1 MTTELNNTNVEER
14 KVDKFMSVPDSHIS
28 YNHVTHNVGV
38 RITQQQ
44 LEKVDECYRQ
54 HNPAYKEVRV
64 REGLIDDDGFDNW
77 NYFYIPESMKR
88 IDNETWKT
96 EKLKPREEKDGDGL
110 TALANKIAMIIRRRM
125 NDGFGKQNKIDF
137 NQIMEVLTQQ
147 FVFCKVPSDA
157 SKNRRPDIDEYC
169 TSRNLNQHGIHST
182 PGNIYM
188 YDPDRGIYVDVA
200 PILDLVLV
208 AIAGRANNSYKND
221 IISTLNGMFGMYT
234 PNTLI
239 PYIPLPNFKI
249 VVGNGVFNLITRELE
264 PFDPRFVALSSIEVN
279 YYPYRANHIDAR
291 KFGTMSFKS
300 LCESFAHGNQDRVR
314 LIEQICKY
322 AVIGSAPQ
330 DAGFIIY
337 GEGGD
342 GKSTFFESMLGNIV
356 GAANTATLTLSDI
369 EKNDENKLA
378 DIAHAKYILG
388 TDNNARLYLKNT
400 SVFKRIVTG
409 DVIGVRRIYEPA
421 HKIAS
426 QGVMCQLV
434 NEMPKFAETGNA
446 IRRRFVVVKA
456 ENSYVSN
463 KTDSKS
469 VAAAIKDGDFL
480 EHCLAYILDC
490 IPYYDGFNQVDSN
503 LIEESAQDSNPV
515 IQFMQSLM
523 DSQFFANGLAAV
535 PLQDLHTAYTDWFNA
550 NIGNNAKPLS
560 RPSFKAAIMP
570 MLKNLGFK
578 EETVRLKAGI
588 NLASGYGYD
597 RAKFTDTDMR
607 GKNFENLKESAQRT
621 VCFVREGDAIDIAEA
636 PLMNDVRHNDVE
648 CSVYD
653 YLLISNFINRS
664 MTREEKKEYWQI
676 RMDELDGIYEDCTII
691 NDEIIFE
698 HADEVEED
706 ENFANLYR
714 EKLEKMLTK
723 GEEVGI
729 PQTIKETLVSKE
741 TEVTKPVETSKKHTP
756 SKANNKSKKPNKTA
770 EVITFTPQ
778 NESVDVNHN
787 EQSNDTASKIE
798 QLNATL
804 PPGHKIV
811 EKKRIN
817 GKVRYVVSQDG
828 SSIKTYLLKPDGTV
842 DTDAVM
848 RRVESTCDEDD
859 DTRKT
864 TLDNV
869 NIVATTAWGEAF
881 NDGDFNVADN
891 LVPQTGGTLD
901 DVTTVQS
908 YYDDMVRAIN
918 IMSFDSPMVIGMI
931 NDIETTST
939 IGVDTAIMMY
949 HEITKQIFEH
959 RKKWFKQR
967 E

>member
-1 MTTELNNTNVEER
+1 MTTEADNIATDER

-28 YNHVTHNVGV
+28 YNHVTRDVSM

-44 LEKVDECYRQ
+44 LELVDECYRQ
-54 HNPAYKEVRV
+54 HHPSYKETRV
-64 REGLIDDDGFDNW
+64 NEGLIDDDGFDNW

-88 IDNETWKT
+88 MSDEDWET
-96 EKLKPREEKDGDGL
+96 EKLKPRNLKEKDGMTTL
-110 TALANKIAMIIRRRM
+110 SNKISTIIRRRM
-125 NDGFGKQNKIDF
+125 SDGFGKQSKIDF

-147 FVFCKVPSDA
+147 FIFCKVPSDA
-157 SKNRRPDIDEYC
+157 GKNRRPDIDEYC
-169 TSRNLNQHGIHST
+169 TVSNLNQNGIHSMR
-182 PGNIYM
+182 GNIYM

-200 PILDLVLV
+200 PILDTVLV
-208 AIAGRANNSYKND
+208 AIVGRVNNSYKQD
-221 IISTLNGMFGMYT
+221 ILSTLNGMFGMFT

-239 PYIPLPNFKI
+239 PYIPLPSFKI
-249 VVGNGVFNLITRELE
+249 VVGNGVFNLITKELE
-264 PFDPRFVALSSIEVN
+264 PFDPRFVALSSIDVN
-279 YYPYRANHIDAR
+279 YYPDRATHIDAR

-300 LCESFAHGNQDRVR
+300 LCESFAAGNKERVK
-314 LIEQICKY
+314 LVEQICKY
-322 AVIGSAPQ
+322 ALIGSAPQ

-342 GKSTFFESMLGNIV
+342 GKSTFFESMLGSLI
-356 GAANTATLTLSDI
+356 GSQNTATLTLSDI

-409 DVIGVRRIYEPA
+409 DVIGVRRIYE
-421 HKIAS
+421 HSRQVSS
-426 QGVMCQLV
+426 QGMMCQLV
-434 NEMPKFAETGNA
+434 NEIPKFAETGNA

-469 VAAAIKDGDFL
+469 VVTAIKDGDFL

-490 IPYYDGFNQVDSN
+490 VPYYDGFNQVDSN

-515 IQFMQSLM
+515 IQFMQALV

-570 MLKNLGFK
+570 MMKNLGFK

-597 RAKFTDTDMR
+597 RAKFVDTDMR

-621 VCFVREGDAIDIAEA
+621 VCFLREGDAVEISEA

-691 NDEIIFE
+691 NTEIIFE
-698 HADEVEED
+698 HTDEVAED
-706 ENFANLYR
+706 ENFAEQYR
-714 EKLEKMLTK
+714 QKLERMREA
-723 GEEVGI
+723 GETDNSPRV
-729 PQTIKETLVSKE
+729 IKETPAQKVG
-741 TEVTKPVETSKKHTP
+741 TKAEPAKPAKQPKSTKK
-756 SKANNKSKKPNKTA
+756 AA
-770 EVITFTPQ
+770 DVITFTPQ
-778 NESVDVNHN
+778 HSETPPD
-787 EQSNDTASKIE
+787 EELSKID

-811 EKKRIN
+811 EKKRID
-817 GKVRYVVSQDG
+817 GKTRYVVSQDG
-828 SSIKTYLLKPDGTV
+828 SSIKTYLLKPDGSV

-848 RRVESTCDEDD
+848 RRVESTYDEDD
-859 DTRKT
+859 DARNA

-869 NIVATTAWGEAF
+869 NIVATTAWGDAF
-881 NDGDFNVADN
+881 NDGEAEVADN
-891 LVPQTGGTLD
+891 LVPQMGGTLD
-901 DVTTVQS
+901 DVTTAQS
-908 YYDDMVRAIN
+908 YYDDMARAIKLMN
-918 IMSFDSPMVIGMI
+918 FTSPRVIGMI
-931 NDIETTST
+931 NDLESTST
-939 IGVDTAIMMY
+939 IGTEIAIMMY
-949 HEITKQIFEH
+949 HEITKEIFEYQ
-959 RKKWFKQR
+959 KKWIKQR

>member
-1 MTTELNNTNVEER
+1 MATDATNINSDGR
-14 KVDKFMSVPDSHIS
+14 KVDEYMHVPDSHIA
-28 YNHVTHNVGV
+28 YNHVTRDVSI
-38 RITQQQ
+38 RITQAQ
-44 LEKVDECYRQ
+44 LDMVDECYEM
-54 HNPAYKEVRV
+54 HNPAYKQVRADK
-64 REGLIDDDGFDNW
+64 GLIEDDGFDNW

-88 IDNETWKT
+88 MSDEDWEA
-96 EKLKPREEKDGDGL
+96 EKVKPRNLKEKDGMTTL
-110 TALANKIAMIIRRRM
+110 SNRISTIIRRRM
-125 NDGFGKQNKIDF
+125 SDGFGKQNKIDF

-157 SKNRRPDIDEYC
+157 GKNRRPDIDEYC
-169 TSRNLNQHGIHST
+169 TVSNLNQNGIHSMK
-182 PGNIYM
+182 GNVYM

-200 PILDLVLV
+200 PILDTVLV
-208 AIAGRANNSYKND
+208 AIVGRVNNSYKQD
-221 IISTLNGMFGMYT
+221 ILSTLNGMFGMFT

-239 PYIPLPNFKI
+239 PYIPLPSFKI
-249 VVGNGVFNLITRELE
+249 VVGNGVFNLITKQLE
-264 PFDPRFVALSSIEVN
+264 PFDPRFVALSSIDVN
-279 YYPYRANHIDAR
+279 YYPDRATHIDAR

-300 LCESFAHGNQDRVR
+300 LCESFAAGNKERVK
-314 LIEQICKY
+314 LVEQICKY

-342 GKSTFFESMLGNIV
+342 GKSTFFESMLGSLI
-356 GAANTATLTLSDI
+356 GSQNTATLTLSDI

-421 HKIAS
+421 RQVSS
-426 QGVMCQLV
+426 QGMMCQLV
-434 NEMPKFAETGNA
+434 NEIPKFAETGNA

-469 VAAAIKDGDFL
+469 VVTAIKDGDFL

-490 IPYYDGFNQVDSN
+490 VPYYDGFNQVDSN

-515 IQFMQSLM
+515 IQFMQALV

-560 RPSFKAAIMP
+560 RPSFKAAILP

-597 RAKFTDTDMR
+597 RAKFVDTDMR

-621 VCFVREGDAIDIAEA
+621 VCFVREGDAVNIAEA

-691 NDEIIFE
+691 NDEIVFDHVDDIK
-698 HADEVEED
+698 ED
-706 ENFANLYR
+706 ENFSQAYH
-714 EKLEKMLTK
+714 EKLEKMRAK
-723 GEEVGI
+723 GEESAPARAVKEA
-729 PQTIKETLVSKE
+729 PAPKETPAKKSAKGDKPKSIKSKSA
-741 TEVTKPVETSKKHTP
+741 KPVGD
-756 SKANNKSKKPNKTA
+756 
-770 EVITFTPQ
+770 VITFNPPQ
-778 NESVDVNHN
+778 QNTQTD
-787 EQSNDTASKIE
+787 EQKSKIE

-804 PPGHKIV
+804 PEGHKIV

-817 GKVRYVVSQDG
+817 GKTRYVVSQDG
-828 SSIKTYLLKPDGTV
+828 SSLRTYLLRPDGSV
-842 DTDAVM
+842 DTDAM
-848 RRVESTCDEDD
+848 MKRVDAVADD
-859 DTRKT
+859 DDGNDKDAEKQAPPEDCVDIVT
-864 TLDNV
+864 TTD
-869 NIVATTAWGEAF
+869 WGEAF
-881 NDGDFNVADN
+881 NAGNYEAAKDLIPETKPTLEDVCTA
-891 LVPQTGGTLD
+891 QT
-901 DVTTVQS
+901 
-908 YYDDMVRAIN
+908 YYDDMVRAIKL
-918 IMSFDSPMVIGMI
+918 MDYSSPYVIGML
-931 NDIETTST
+931 NDLESTTT
-939 IGVDTAIMMY
+939 LTVETAIMMY
-949 HEITKQIFEH
+949 HEITKRLFDAKQEWL
-959 RKKWFKQR
+959 KKRGK
-967 E
+967 

>member
-1 MTTELNNTNVEER
+1 MTTEADNIATDER

-28 YNHVTHNVGV
+28 YNHVTRDVSM

-44 LEKVDECYRQ
+44 LELVDECYRQ
-54 HNPAYKEVRV
+54 HHPSYKETRV
-64 REGLIDDDGFDNW
+64 NEGLIDDDGFDNW

-88 IDNETWKT
+88 MSDEDWET
-96 EKLKPREEKDGDGL
+96 EKLKPRNLKEKDGMTTL
-110 TALANKIAMIIRRRM
+110 SNKISTIIRRRM
-125 NDGFGKQNKIDF
+125 SDGFGKQSKIDF

-147 FVFCKVPSDA
+147 FIFCKVPSDA
-157 SKNRRPDIDEYC
+157 GKNRRPDIDEYC
-169 TSRNLNQHGIHST
+169 TVSNLNQNGIHSMR
-182 PGNIYM
+182 GNIYM

-200 PILDLVLV
+200 PILDTVLV
-208 AIAGRANNSYKND
+208 AIVGRVNNSYKQD
-221 IISTLNGMFGMYT
+221 ILSTLNGMFGMFT

-239 PYIPLPNFKI
+239 PYIPLPSFKI
-249 VVGNGVFNLITRELE
+249 VVGNGVFNLITKELE
-264 PFDPRFVALSSIEVN
+264 PFDPRFVALSSIDVN
-279 YYPYRANHIDAR
+279 YYPDRATHIDAR

-300 LCESFAHGNQDRVR
+300 LCESFAAGNKERVK
-314 LIEQICKY
+314 LVEQICKY

-342 GKSTFFESMLGNIV
+342 GKSTFFESMLGSLI
-356 GAANTATLTLSDI
+356 GSQNTATLTLSDI

-409 DVIGVRRIYEPA
+409 DVIGVRRIYE
-421 HKIAS
+421 HSRQVSS
-426 QGVMCQLV
+426 QGMMCQLV
-434 NEMPKFAETGNA
+434 NEIPKFAETGNA

-469 VAAAIKDGDFL
+469 VVTAIKDGDFL

-490 IPYYDGFNQVDSN
+490 VPYYDGFNQVDSN

-515 IQFMQSLM
+515 IQFMQALV

-570 MLKNLGFK
+570 MMKNLGFK

-597 RAKFTDTDMR
+597 RAKFVDTDMR

-621 VCFVREGDAIDIAEA
+621 VCFLREGDAVEISEA

-691 NDEIIFE
+691 NTEIIFE
-698 HADEVEED
+698 HTDEVAED
-706 ENFANLYR
+706 ENFAEQYR
-714 EKLEKMLTK
+714 QKLERMREA
-723 GEEVGI
+723 GETDNSPRV
-729 PQTIKETLVSKE
+729 IKETPAQKVG
-741 TEVTKPVETSKKHTP
+741 TKAEPAKPAKQPKSTKK
-756 SKANNKSKKPNKTA
+756 AA
-770 EVITFTPQ
+770 DVITFTPQ
-778 NESVDVNHN
+778 HSETPPD
-787 EQSNDTASKIE
+787 EELSKID

-811 EKKRIN
+811 EKKRID
-817 GKVRYVVSQDG
+817 GKTRYVVSQDG
-828 SSIKTYLLKPDGTV
+828 SSIKTYLLKPDGSV

-848 RRVESTCDEDD
+848 RRVESTYDEDD
-859 DTRKT
+859 DARNA

-869 NIVATTAWGEAF
+869 NIVATTAWGDAF
-881 NDGDFNVADN
+881 NDGEAEVADN
-891 LVPQTGGTLD
+891 LVPQMGGTLD
-901 DVTTVQS
+901 DVTTAQS
-908 YYDDMVRAIN
+908 YYDDMARAIKLMN
-918 IMSFDSPMVIGMI
+918 FTSPRVIGMI
-931 NDIETTST
+931 NDLESTST
-939 IGVDTAIMMY
+939 IGTEIAIMMY
-949 HEITKQIFEH
+949 HEITKEIFEYQ
-959 RKKWFKQR
+959 KKWIKQR

>member
-1 MTTELNNTNVEER
+1 MTTEADNVVTDER

-28 YNHVTHNVGV
+28 YNHVTRDVSA

-44 LEKVDECYRQ
+44 LDLVDECYRQ
-54 HNPAYKEVRV
+54 HHPSYKETRV
-64 REGLIDDDGFDNW
+64 SEGLLDDDGFDNW

-88 IDNETWKT
+88 MNDDDWEV
-96 EKLKPREEKDGDGL
+96 EKLKPRNLKEKDGMTTL
-110 TALANKIAMIIRRRM
+110 SNKISTIIRRRM
-125 NDGFGKQNKIDF
+125 SDGFGKQSKIDF

-157 SKNRRPDIDEYC
+157 GKNRRPDIDEYC
-169 TSRNLNQHGIHST
+169 TVSNLNQNGIHSMR
-182 PGNIYM
+182 GNIYM

-200 PILDLVLV
+200 PILDTVLV
-208 AIAGRANNSYKND
+208 AIVGRVNNSYKQD
-221 IISTLNGMFGMYT
+221 ILSTLNGMFGMFT

-239 PYIPLPNFKI
+239 PYIPLPSFKI
-249 VVGNGVFNLITRELE
+249 VVGNGVFNLITKELE
-264 PFDPRFVALSSIEVN
+264 PFDPRFVALSSIDVN
-279 YYPYRANHIDAR
+279 YYPDRATHIDAR

-300 LCESFAHGNQDRVR
+300 LCESFAAGNKERVK
-314 LIEQICKY
+314 LVEQICKY

-342 GKSTFFESMLGNIV
+342 GKSTFFESMLGSLI
-356 GAANTATLTLSDI
+356 GSQNTATLTLSDI

-409 DVIGVRRIYEPA
+409 DVIGVRRIYEQSRQVS
-421 HKIAS
+421 S
-426 QGVMCQLV
+426 QGMMCQLV
-434 NEMPKFAETGNA
+434 NEIPKFAETGNA

-469 VAAAIKDGDFL
+469 VVTAIKDGDFL

-490 IPYYDGFNQVDSN
+490 VPYYDGFNQVDSN

-515 IQFMQSLM
+515 IQFMQALV

-535 PLQDLHTAYTDWFNA
+535 PLQDLHTAYTDWFTA

-560 RPSFKAAIMP
+560 RPSFKAAILP

-588 NLASGYGYD
+588 NLASVYGYD
-597 RAKFTDTDMR
+597 RNKFVDTDMR

-621 VCFVREGDAIDIAEA
+621 VCFLREGDAIEISEA

-653 YLLISNFINRS
+653 YLLISNFINRN

-691 NDEIIFE
+691 NTEITFE
-698 HADEVEED
+698 HTDEVAED
-706 ENFANLYR
+706 ENFAEQYRQKLERMR
-714 EKLEKMLTK
+714 EKGDVDNAPRVVKEAPAQKASTK
-723 GEEVGI
+723 A
-729 PQTIKETLVSKE
+729 
-741 TEVTKPVETSKKHTP
+741 KPVEQPKQSKFKK
-756 SKANNKSKKPNKTA
+756 KAA
-770 EVITFTPQ
+770 DVITFTPQ
-778 NESVDVNHN
+778 
-787 EQSNDTASKIE
+787 QSDAPSGKEMSKIE

-811 EKKRIN
+811 EKKRID
-817 GKVRYVVSQDG
+817 GKTRYVVSQDG
-828 SSIKTYLLKPDGTV
+828 SSIKTYLLKPDGSV

-848 RRVESTCDEDD
+848 RRVESTYDEDD
-859 DTRKT
+859 DARNA

-869 NIVATTAWGEAF
+869 NIVATTAWGNAF
-881 NDGDFNVADN
+881 NDGEAEIADN
-891 LVPQTGGTLD
+891 LVPQMGGTLD
-901 DVTTVQS
+901 DVTTAQS
-908 YYDDMVRAIN
+908 YYDDMARAIKLMN
-918 IMSFDSPMVIGMI
+918 FTSPRVIGMI
-931 NDIETTST
+931 NDLESTST
-939 IGVDTAIMMY
+939 IGTDIAIMMY
-949 HEITKQIFEH
+949 HEITKEIFAY
-959 RKKWFKQR
+959 RKKWIKQR

>member
-1 MTTELNNTNVEER
+1 MTTETTEIKTDER
-14 KVDKFMSVPDSHIS
+14 KVDRFMSVPDSHIS

-54 HNPAYKEVRV
+54 HNPAYKPTRES
-64 REGLIDDDGFDNW
+64 EGLIDADGFDNW

-88 IDNETWKT
+88 IDDETWEV
-96 EKLKPREEKDGDGL
+96 EKLKPREEKTADGL
-110 TALANKIAMIIRRRM
+110 TTLANKIAMIIRRRM
-125 NDGFGKQNKIDF
+125 SDGFGKQNKIDF

-147 FVFCKVPSDA
+147 FVFCKVPSEA
-157 SKNRRPDIDEYC
+157 GKNRRPDIDEYC
-169 TSRNLNQHGIHST
+169 TVRNLNQHGIHST
-182 PGNIYM
+182 PGNIYI

-200 PILDLVLV
+200 PILDFVLV

-279 YYPYRANHIDAR
+279 YYPHRATHIDAR

-314 LIEQICKY
+314 LVEQICKY

-388 TDNNARLYLKNT
+388 TDNNSRLYLKNT

-421 HKIAS
+421 RKVAS

-456 ENSYVSN
+456 ENSYVAN

-469 VAAAIKDGDFL
+469 VASAIKDGDFL

-490 IPYYDGFNQVDSN
+490 VPYYDGFNQVDSN

-515 IQFMQSLM
+515 IQFMQALM
-523 DSQFFANGLAAV
+523 DSQFFGNGLAAV

-570 MLKNLGFK
+570 MMKNLGFK
-578 EETVRLKAGI
+578 EETKRINAGI
-588 NLASGYGYD
+588 NLANGYGYD

-607 GKNFENLKESAQRT
+607 GKNFENLKESSQRT
-621 VCFVREGDAIDIAEA
+621 VCFVREGESIDISEA
-636 PLMNDVRHNDVE
+636 PLMNDVRHSDVE

-653 YLLISNFINRS
+653 YLLISNFINRN

-691 NDEIIFE
+691 NTEIIFE
-698 HADEVEED
+698 HADEVAED
-706 ENFANLYR
+706 ENFAALYH
-714 EKLEKMLTK
+714 EKLERMREK
-723 GEEVGI
+723 GEIDNSPRV
-729 PQTIKETLVSKE
+729 IKETPAPKAPAKVKDAE
-741 TEVTKPVETSKKHTP
+741 QTKQRKSSKKDDV
-756 SKANNKSKKPNKTA
+756 KKVA
-770 EVITFTPQ
+770 EVIEFTPQ
-778 NESVDVNHN
+778 QPETPQDK
-787 EQSNDTASKIE
+787 ELSKID

-804 PPGHKIV
+804 PPGHRIV
-811 EKKRIN
+811 DKKRID
-817 GKVRYVVSQDG
+817 GKTRYVVSQDG

-848 RRVESTCDEDD
+848 RRVESTYDEDD
-859 DTRKT
+859 DARNA

-869 NIVATTAWGEAF
+869 NIVATTAWGDAF
-881 NDGDFNVADN
+881 NDGEAEVADN
-891 LVPQTGGTLD
+891 LIPQTGGTLE
-901 DVTTVQS
+901 DVTTAQS
-908 YYDDMVRAIN
+908 YYDDMARAIKVMN
-918 IMSFDSPMVIGMI
+918 FNSPMVIGMI
-931 NDIETTST
+931 NDLESTST
-939 IGVDTAIMMY
+939 IGTDTAIMMY
-949 HEITKQIFEH
+949 HEITKQIFEY
-959 RKKWFKQR
+959 RKKWIRQR